1 MKNKEKKE
9 SKFKKNFKYVVLTV
23 VLFIPFIYSFFYL
36 KAYWNPY
43 GKGNIDNLPVAIV
56 NEDKGSQGKELIKQI
71 KEADTLKLIE
81 TTEDKA
87 TDGLYDEKYYAVI
100 TIPEDFTSSI
110 ESINSTKKTHPTI
123 TYSPNQKYNYLS
135 SQIIDRVVST
145 VETNLDNTINSEV
158 VGNLSE
164 NLKTVPDQLQTVSN
178 GFETL
183 NEGTNQLANGS
194 NELASGSNKL
204 ANGSNTLNSSYQAFD
219 KGVSDIKSGSN
230 QLNSSMQT
238 LNNGINTLANSTS
251 DLNNLKN
258 SIPTLTGSISSLKS
272 GSDELTTDL
281 NSYVAG
287 VNKIIE
293 ANEAPITS
301 ALAQYDKYNSPKDD
315 TYNALQKQ
323 YKQLEYLKSV
333 GSQLQ
338 TGNTKLNTGLSK
350 LNSSTQSLNV
360 LPSKIDQLNSG
371 IQAIQSGS
379 NQITAGVSRLDNGIN
394 TLFESSAQVKSGINT
409 LATGATTLNNGMT
422 TLNNGI
428 STLNNSVTSAN
439 NELSNKLTE
448 TKKEVKKVN
457 GLKNYS
463 KNAVKINKKVVDEI
477 PSYGTAFSPLFISIG
492 LWVGALM
499 MFIVLYYDKENRFKS
514 FSIESKHHLKR
525 TLCYHIMAT
534 LAAIVLAFL
543 LQVLL
548 DFKIT
553 SVPLYYLV
561 IILTSNTFM
570 AIIEFL
576 IVNFKDIG
584 KFIALIVLILQLAAS
599 AGTFPIETVTKGFR
613 WLNGLLPMTYTI
625 RLLKEPLMKIES
637 SLLTKNLIIVICIC
651 AVFVG
656 INITLDIIKEK
667 KELSKLKC
675 TL

>member
-9 SKFKKNFKYVVLTV
+9 SKFKKNFKYVILTV

-56 NEDKGSQGKELIKQI
+56 NEDKGNRGKELIKQI
-71 KEADTLKLIE
+71 KDADTLKLIE

-110 ESINSTKKTHPTI
+110 ESIDSTKKTHPTI

-145 VETNLDNTINSEV
+145 VEINLDNTVNSEV
-158 VGNLSE
+158 VGKLS
-164 NLKTVPDQLQTVSN
+164 NNVKSVPDQLQTISN

-183 NEGTNQLANGS
+183 NEGTNELTNGS
-194 NELASGSNKL
+194 NKLVSGSNKL
-204 ANGSNTLNSSYQAFD
+204 TSGTNNLNSSYQAFD
-219 KGVSDIKSGSN
+219 NGVSEIKSGSN

-272 GSDELTTDL
+272 GSDEVTTGL
-281 NSYVAG
+281 NSYVDG
-287 VNKIIE
+287 VNNIIN
-293 ANEAPITS
+293 ANETQIKS
-301 ALAQYDKYNSPKDD
+301 ALAQYDNNNLPKDD
-315 TYNALQKQ
+315 TYNALQQQ
-323 YKQLEYLKSV
+323 YQQLEYLKSV

-338 TGNTKLNTGLSK
+338 AGNTKLNTGLST

-394 TLFESSAQVKSGINT
+394 TLFESSAKVKSGINT
-409 LATGATTLNNGMT
+409 LATGATTLNNGMN

-428 STLNNSVTSAN
+428 STLNSSVTSAN
-439 NELSNKLTE
+439 NELSSKLTD
-448 TKKEVKKVN
+448 TKKEVKKVD

-463 KNAVKINKKVVDEI
+463 KNVVKINKKVVNEI

-499 MFIVLYYDKENRFKS
+499 MFIVLYYDKENRFES

-525 TLCYHIMAT
+525 TLCYHVMAT
-534 LAAIVLAFL
+534 LSAIVLAFL

-548 DFKIT
+548 DFNIT
-553 SVPLYYLV
+553 NIPLYYLV

-613 WLNGLLPMTYTI
+613 WLNNLLPMTYTI

-651 AVFVG
+651 AVFIA

-667 KELSKLKC
+667 KELSK
-675 TL
+675 

>member
-9 SKFKKNFKYVVLTV
+9 SKFKKNFKYVILTV

-56 NEDKGSQGKELIKQI
+56 NEDKGNRGKELIKQI
-71 KEADTLKLIE
+71 KDADTLKLIE

-110 ESINSTKKTHPTI
+110 ESIDSTKKTHPTI

-145 VETNLDNTINSEV
+145 VEINLDNTVNSEV
-158 VGNLSE
+158 VGKLS
-164 NLKTVPDQLQTVSN
+164 NNVKSVPDQLQTISN
-178 GFETL
+178 GFEAL
-183 NEGTNQLANGS
+183 NEGTNELANGS
-194 NELASGSNKL
+194 NKLVSGSNKL
-204 ANGSNTLNSSYQAFD
+204 TSGTNNLNSSYQAFD
-219 KGVSDIKSGSN
+219 NGVSEIKSGSN

-238 LNNGINTLANSTS
+238 LNKGINTLSDSTS
-251 DLNNLKN
+251 ELNNLKN
-258 SIPTLTGSISSLKS
+258 SVPALTESISSLKS
-272 GSDELTTDL
+272 GSNAVTSGL
-281 NSYVAG
+281 NEYVAG
-287 VNKIIE
+287 VNKIIDTNETQIKE
-293 ANEAPITS
+293 ALELYEKNN
-301 ALAQYDKYNSPKDD
+301 LPKDEK
-315 TYNALQKQ
+315 YEALKQ
-323 YKQLEYLKSV
+323 QYTQLEYLKSD
-333 GSQLQ
+333 GSKLQKGNSQLNN
-338 TGNTKLNTGLSK
+338 GLNA
-350 LNSSTQSLNV
+350 LNNSTQSLNA

-394 TLFESSAQVKSGINT
+394 TLFESSAKVKSGINT
-409 LATGATTLNNGMT
+409 LATGATTLNNGMN

-428 STLNNSVTSAN
+428 STLNSSVTSAN
-439 NELSNKLTE
+439 NELSSKLTD
-448 TKKEVKKVN
+448 TKKEVKKVD

-463 KNAVKINKKVVDEI
+463 KNVVKINKKVVNEI

-499 MFIVLYYDKENRFKS
+499 MFIVLYYDKENRFES

-525 TLCYHIMAT
+525 TLCYHVMAT
-534 LAAIVLAFL
+534 LSAIVLAFL

-548 DFKIT
+548 DFNIT
-553 SVPLYYLV
+553 NIPLYYLV

-613 WLNGLLPMTYTI
+613 WLNNLLPMTYTI

-651 AVFVG
+651 AVFIA

-667 KELSKLKC
+667 KELSK
-675 TL
+675 

>member
-9 SKFKKNFKYVVLTV
+9 SKFKKNFKYVILTV

-56 NEDKGSQGKELIKQI
+56 NEDKGNRGKELIKQI
-71 KEADTLKLIE
+71 KDADTLKLIE

-110 ESINSTKKTHPTI
+110 ESIDSTKKTHPTI

-145 VETNLDNTINSEV
+145 VEINLDNTVNSEV
-158 VGNLSE
+158 VGKLS
-164 NLKTVPDQLQTVSN
+164 NNVKSVPDQLQTISN

-183 NEGTNQLANGS
+183 NEGTNELANGS
-194 NELASGSNKL
+194 NKLVSGSNKL
-204 ANGSNTLNSSYQAFD
+204 TSGTNNLNSSYQAFD
-219 KGVSDIKSGSN
+219 NGVSEIKSGSN

-238 LNNGINTLANSTS
+238 LNKGINTLSDSTS
-251 DLNNLKN
+251 ELNNLKN
-258 SIPTLTGSISSLKS
+258 SVPALTESISSLKS
-272 GSDELTTDL
+272 GSDTVTKGL

-287 VNKIIE
+287 VNQIID
-293 ANEAPITS
+293 ANEAQIKS
-301 ALAQYDKYNSPKDD
+301 VLKQYDSNNLPQDDKYKSLTNQLAKLESLKTAGDD
-315 TYNALQKQ
+315 LQK
-323 YKQLEYLKSV
+323 
-333 GSQLQ
+333 
-338 TGNTKLNTGLSK
+338 GNTNLNDGLSK

-394 TLFESSAQVKSGINT
+394 TLFESSAKVKSGINT
-409 LATGATTLNNGMT
+409 LATGATTLNNGMN

-428 STLNNSVTSAN
+428 STLNSSVTSAN
-439 NELSNKLTE
+439 NELSSKLTD
-448 TKKEVKKVN
+448 TKKEVKKVD

-463 KNAVKINKKVVDEI
+463 KNVVKINKKVVNEI

-499 MFIVLYYDKENRFKS
+499 MFIVLYYDKENRFES

-525 TLCYHIMAT
+525 TLCYHVMAT
-534 LAAIVLAFL
+534 LSAIVLAFL

-548 DFKIT
+548 DFNIT
-553 SVPLYYLV
+553 NIPLYYLV

-613 WLNGLLPMTYTI
+613 WLNNLLPMTYTI

-651 AVFVG
+651 AVFIA

-667 KELSKLKC
+667 KELSK
-675 TL
+675 